1 MDEVR
6 IIEVKQDI
14 LADNKKVAED
24 IRRNLAGEKAF
35 MVNLMASPGSG
46 KTSLIL
52 STIEALRN
60 ELTIGVIEADIDSK
74 VDSDKIAAQGI
85 KAVQLRTGG
94 FCHVDA
100 TMVQKGL
107 DTLDLSQYDLLIIE
121 NVGNLVCPAEVDTG
135 AMMNA
140 VILSVPE
147 GDDKPLKYPVIFA
160 SVEVMVVS
168 KIDYLSLSD
177 FNMDAV
183 KERVK
188 ALNPKIQIFEVS
200 SKTGEG
206 IEPWAKWL
214 KEKVKAFKQEE
225 LS

>member
-24 IRRNLAGEKAF
+24 IRKDLARKKAF

-52 STIEALRN
+52 STIEALRK
-60 ELTIGVIEADIDSK
+60 ELTIGVIEADLESK
-74 VDSDKIAAQGI
+74 VDSDKIAEQGI

-107 DTLDLSQYDLLIIE
+107 DTLDLSQYDLLFLE

-135 AMMNA
+135 ALMNA
-140 VILSVPE
+140 VVLSVPE
-147 GDDKPLKYPVIFA
+147 GDDKPLKYPIIFS

-183 KERVK
+183 KQRVR

-206 IEPWAKWL
+206 IESWARWL
-214 KEKVKAFKQEE
+214 KDKVEAFQQEK
-225 LS
+225 SS